1 MNNVCKLFTEEE
13 AEDLLLSLADIKEVS
28 DLYDTLYK
36 IYKGYDTSSPANI
49 SEILVNVIEEEFNE
63 DEELYKNL
71 GITREE
77 LKTKITFELN
87 NLTNK
92 NKSIEENTN
101 KKVDHDRE
109 LSIDDNGLSLIFKN
123 SSDITSFI
131 SFIKS
136 KIISATIYNKDAK
149 KDIITI
155 DDLNDSILSLQNT
168 LLRQLARSLGV
179 EEESMYDKTS
189 NGYKLNENFFKS
201 VMDSARVRYN
211 LNKDSE
217 TGLYDLSS
225 GERSGFFTYL
235 LLSNFDD
242 LISKYTQISVD
253 PILKGS
259 TELFLSTPKYSTK
272 KLDVKQ
278 EYDDFKAGD
287 STTNKLVIIS

>member
-77 LKTKITFELN
+77 LKTKITLELN

-92 NKSIEENTN
+92 NKSIEENAN

-149 KDIITI
+149 KDIVTI
-155 DDLNDSILSLQNT
+155 DDLNDSIFSLQNI
-168 LLRQLARSLGV
+168 LLKQLARSLGI

-189 NGYKLNENFFKS
+189 NGYKLNENFFKK
-201 VMDSARVRYN
+201 VMNSARVRYN

-242 LISKYTQISVD
+242 LISKCTQ
-253 PILKGS
+253 
-259 TELFLSTPKYSTK
+259 E
-272 KLDVKQ
+272 
-278 EYDDFKAGD
+278 
-287 STTNKLVIIS
+287 

>member
-77 LKTKITFELN
+77 LKTKITLELN

-92 NKSIEENTN
+92 NKSIEENAN

-123 SSDITSFI
+123 SSDM
-131 SFIKS
+131 
-136 KIISATIYNKDAK
+136 Y
-149 KDIITI
+149 
-155 DDLNDSILSLQNT
+155 
-168 LLRQLARSLGV
+168 LRFLA
-179 EEESMYDKTS
+179 
-189 NGYKLNENFFKS
+189 
-201 VMDSARVRYN
+201 
-211 LNKDSE
+211 
-217 TGLYDLSS
+217 
-225 GERSGFFTYL
+225 
-235 LLSNFDD
+235 
-242 LISKYTQISVD
+242 
-253 PILKGS
+253 
-259 TELFLSTPKYSTK
+259 
-272 KLDVKQ
+272 
-278 EYDDFKAGD
+278 
-287 STTNKLVIIS
+287 